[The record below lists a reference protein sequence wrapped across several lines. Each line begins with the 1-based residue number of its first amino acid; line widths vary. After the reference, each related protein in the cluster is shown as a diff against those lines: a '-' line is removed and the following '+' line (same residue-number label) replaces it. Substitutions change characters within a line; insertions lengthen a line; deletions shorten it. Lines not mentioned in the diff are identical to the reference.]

1 MKQHGPTLAR
11 PRTEPIAFS
20 GTRHRGIAVTVGALF
35 MGQIITFAVGSS
47 LIDSYL
53 SGDSAKPT
61 LVTGVAL
68 EMCSA
73 VAIVVIGL
81 LMYRV
86 LKRIDPRWALGYPI
100 MRITEFTVSALL
112 AVYLLTQLTQFPNH
126 LLWVYLPTGI
136 GGLILNYL
144 FLISGLV
151 PRAIAVLGLVGY
163 GLLTLTVPLDLL
175 GAIDVQSGAGLLML
189 APGGIYEFLVLPIWL
204 FAKGFRMPTQ
214 RERSEREPGMKRRP
228 LMP

>member
-11 PRTEPIAFS
+11 PRVEQIAFS

-53 SGDSAKPT
+53 SGDSAKST

-100 MRITEFTVSALL
+100 MRVTEFTVSALL

-126 LLWVYLPTGI
+126 LLWVYLPTSI

-163 GLLTLTVPLDLL
+163 ALLMLTVPLDLL
-175 GAIDVQSGAGLLML
+175 GAINVESGAGLLML
-189 APGGIYEFLVLPIWL
+189 APGGMYEFLVLPMWL
-204 FAKGFRMPTQ
+204 FAKGFRTPYA
-214 RERSEREPGMKRRP
+214 P
-228 LMP
+228 

>member
-1 MKQHGPTLAR
+1 MNRHGSTLAR
-11 PRTEPIAFS
+11 PRMDPIALS
-20 GTRHRGIAVTVGALF
+20 GTSPHRGIAVIVGALF

-47 LIDSYL
+47 LIESYF

-61 LVTGVAL
+61 LVTGVLL

-86 LKRIDPRWALGYPI
+86 LRRVDPRWALGYPI
-100 MRITEFTVSALL
+100 MRVTEFTVSALL
-112 AVYLLTQLTQFPNH
+112 AAYLLTQLTEFPNH
-126 LLWVYLPTGI
+126 LLWIYLPTGI

-144 FLISGLV
+144 LLISGLV

-163 GLLTLTVPLDLL
+163 ALLTLTVPLDLL
-175 GAIDVQSGAGLLML
+175 GAIDVKGGAGLLML
-189 APGGIYEFLVLPIWL
+189 APGGMYEFLVLPIWL
-204 FAKGFRMPTQ
+204 FGKGFRMPHAHVRAVTAS
-214 RERSEREPGMKRRP
+214 RG
-228 LMP
+228 